1 MSRVGTPWNACF
13 TFSIHPGP
21 LIDIWLGWTKSVSKV
36 FQVIHLF
43 HPCFLASGR
52 ARVRARLTR
61 GRVILPPVSV
71 PVHGG
76 PYSLRSEAFLG
87 RSFSTRAALPIIEE
101 YKGAFP
107 RSRALSGR
115 RRGSLG

>member
-1 MSRVGTPWNACF
+1 LVENKRSRFQARRPVKSEYTEF
-13 TFSIHPGP
+13 FD
-21 LIDIWLGWTKSVSKV
+21 DI
-36 FQVIHLF
+36 
-43 HPCFLASGR
+43 

-61 GRVILPPVSV
+61 GRVILSPVSV
-71 PVHGG
+71 SVHGG

-87 RSFSTRAALPIIEE
+87 RSFSTRAAISSGLPIIEE